1 MAYKFDLLALNL
13 HKSLEGVFTLMAV
26 GGSEAKRGINY
37 QALLGVQKMSYKNVL
52 QKVNV
57 LQKWLQKGKH
67 PPL

>member
-1 MAYKFDLLALNL
+1 
-13 HKSLEGVFTLMAV
+13 LEGVFTLMAV